1 MPNNFAYLALILWP
15 LIAIKLYRKKEVIP
29 ATFWTI
35 VGGYLLLP
43 VGVEI
48 DFPLIPSMNKETIP
62 AIMAFLGCKY
72 IAKEDVKILPP
83 KGIERNLILLFFLG
97 AIGTVLT
104 NGDPIVVGNNYLPGL
119 SFRDLFSVIM
129 GKYLLL
135 LPFILGIQ
143 LIKTTDDQVQLFKL
157 IVVAGLLYSVLIL
170 FEIRMSPQLHK
181 WIYGFFP
188 HTWGQQ
194 VRYGGFRPVVFLG
207 HGLWVS
213 MFTVIVIGAAVTLS
227 KLKMKLNRPPN
238 AVVIAYL
245 VLLLILSKG
254 FGSMILGAILLL
266 IIGFFKPRVIFLLS
280 IVIGLLSVAYP
291 FLCLIDIFPHQ
302 LVIENIESINPA
314 QAGSLQFR
322 FNHEIA
328 LLERATDRFLFGWG
342 AWGRN
347 RLGDSVVDGYWIGL
361 IGMYGVVGFI
371 SIFGLMFIAIW
382 KTRLSLNYL
391 QGMQDKFS
399 LASLSLMVSLIMVDQ
414 IPNHSE
420 NPFFW
425 FLTGA
430 LIGRHLYIL
439 KSRSI
444 ERTENSADVIN
455 ARLRN
460 TDV

>member
-1 MPNNFAYLALILWP
+1 MPNSFSYLALILWP
-15 LIAIKLYRKKEVIP
+15 LIAINLYRKKEVIP

-48 DFPLIPSMNKETIP
+48 DFPLIPSMNKDTIP

-72 IAKEDVKILPP
+72 IANKDVNLLPP
-83 KGIERNLILLFFLG
+83 KGVERNLMLLLFLG

-104 NGDPIVVGNNYLPGL
+104 NGDPIFVGTNYFTGL

-129 GKYLLL
+129 DKYLLL
-135 LPFILGIQ
+135 LPFILGMQ
-143 LIKTTDDQVQLFKL
+143 LIKTTDDQVKLFKL
-157 IVVAGLLYSVLIL
+157 IVFAGLLYSVPIL

-213 MFTVIVIGAAVTLS
+213 MFTVIVIGAAITLS
-227 KLKMKLNRPPN
+227 KLKVKLNRPPN
-238 AVVIAYL
+238 TVVIAYL
-245 VLLLILSKG
+245 VLILILSKG
-254 FGSMILGAILLL
+254 FGSIILGALMLFIV
-266 IIGFFKPRVIFLLS
+266 GFFTPRIIYLVSIVIALLS
-280 IVIGLLSVAYP
+280 ITYP

-302 LVIENIESINPA
+302 LVIENIASINPA

-322 FNHEIA
+322 FSHEIA
-328 LLERATDRFLFGWG
+328 LLERAADRFIFGWG

-382 KTRLSLNYL
+382 KVRLSIKYL
-391 QGMQDKFS
+391 HGKKEKFL
-399 LASLSLMVSLIMVDQ
+399 LASLSLMVSIIMIDQ

-425 FLTGA
+425 FLTGT

-439 KSRSI
+439 ENRSVK
-444 ERTENSADVIN
+444 RVENSAGVAN
-455 ARLRN
+455 ARLHS

>member
-15 LIAIKLYRKKEVIP
+15 IIAIYLYRRKEVIP

-43 VGVEI
+43 VGVDI

-62 AIMAFLGCKY
+62 AIMAFIGCKY

-83 KGIERNLILLFFLG
+83 KGIERNLILLLFLG
-97 AIGTVLT
+97 AIGTVIT
-104 NGDPIVVGNNYLPGL
+104 NSDPVDEVNRYLPGL
-119 SFRDLFSVIM
+119 NYYDLFSVIM
-129 GKYLLL
+129 AKLLLL
-135 LPFILGIQ
+135 LPFTLGMQ
-143 LIKTTDDQVQLFKL
+143 LIKTSDDQIQLLKL
-157 IVVAGLLYSVLIL
+157 VVLAGLLYSVLIV
-170 FEIRMSPQLHK
+170 FEIRMSPQLHT

-213 MFTVIVIGAAVTLS
+213 MFTVMVIGAAVTLS
-227 KLKMKLNRPPN
+227 KLKLKLSIPPN
-238 AVVIAYL
+238 AVVITYL

-266 IIGFFKPRVIFLLS
+266 FIGFFKPRIIYLVS
-280 IVIGLLSVAYP
+280 IVIALISITYP
-291 FLCLIDIFPHQ
+291 FLCLVDVFPHQ

-322 FNHEIA
+322 FNQEIA

-347 RLGDSVVDGYWIGL
+347 RLGGSVVDGYWIGL
-361 IGMYGVVGFI
+361 IGMYGVIGFI

-382 KTRLSLNYL
+382 KVRLSINYL
-391 QGMQDKFS
+391 PKKQDKFL
-399 LASLSLMVSLIMVDQ
+399 LASLSLMVSLFMIDQ
-414 IPNHSE
+414 VPNHSE

-425 FLTGA
+425 FLTGS
-430 LIGRHLYIL
+430 LIGRHIYIL

-444 ERTENSADVIN
+444 KKTESSANDANVS
-455 ARLRN
+455 LRGTN
-460 TDV
+460 L

>member
-15 LIAIKLYRKKEVIP
+15 IIAIKLYQRKEIIP

-35 VGGYLLLP
+35 VGGYLILP

-62 AIMAFLGCKY
+62 VIMAFFGCRY

-83 KGIERNLILLFFLG
+83 KGIERNLILLLFMG

-104 NGDPIVVGNNYLPGL
+104 NIDPIDAASRYLPGL
-119 SFRDLFSVIM
+119 SYRDLFSVVIA
-129 GKYLLL
+129 KLLLL
-135 LPFILGIQ
+135 LPFTLGMQ
-143 LIKTTDDQVQLFKL
+143 LIKTSDDQIQLFKL
-157 IVVAGLLYSVLIL
+157 VVLAGLLYSLLMI

-227 KLKMKLNRPPN
+227 KLKLKLSRPPN
-238 AVVIAYL
+238 AVVITYL

-254 FGSMILGAILLL
+254 FGSIILGAILLL
-266 IIGFFKPRVIFLLS
+266 AIGFFKPRIIYLVS
-280 IVIGLLSVAYP
+280 IVIGLLSITYP

-302 LVIENIESINPA
+302 LVVENIEIINPA

-391 QGMQDKFS
+391 QEKKDKFL
-399 LASLSLMVSLIMVDQ
+399 LASLSLIVSLIMIDQ
-414 IPNHSE
+414 VPNHSE

-425 FLTGA
+425 LLTGS

-439 KSRSI
+439 ESRSI
-444 ERTENSADVIN
+444 KRAENSADVTN
-455 ARLRN
+455 ARLHS
-460 TDV
+460 TDA

>member
-62 AIMAFLGCKY
+62 VIMAFLGCKY

-181 WIYGFFP
+181 LTYGFFP
-188 HTWGQQ
+188 HTWGQH

-213 MFTVIVIGAAVTLS
+213 MFIVIVVGVAATLS
-227 KLKMKLNRPPN
+227 KLKMKLSKPPN
-238 AVVIAYL
+238 MVVLIYL
-245 VLLLILSKG
+245 VLLLIFAKG
-254 FGSMILGAILLL
+254 FGSLILGTIMFLSVWLLTPRL
-266 IIGFFKPRVIFLLS
+266 IY
-280 IVIGLLSVAYP
+280 LLSVAIAILSITYP
-291 FLCLIDIFPHQ
+291 FLCLIDVFPHEQ
-302 LVIENIESINPA
+302 VIENIEKINPA
-314 QAGSLQFR
+314 QAGSLEFR
-322 FNHEIA
+322 FSHEIA
-328 LLERATDRFLFGWG
+328 LLEKAADRFLFGWG
-342 AWGRN
+342 AWARN
-347 RLGDSVVDGYWIGL
+347 RLEDSVVDGYWIGL
-361 IGMYGVVGFI
+361 VGSYGFI
-371 SIFGLMFIAIW
+371 GFMSIFGLMFIAIW
-382 KTRLSLNYL
+382 KVRYVFKWLPTKR
-391 QGMQDKFS
+391 DKFL

-414 IPNHSE
+414 VPNHSE

-425 FLTGA
+425 FLTGSLA
-430 LIGRHLYIL
+430 GRNLFIS
-439 KSRSI
+439 KSRLSKKN
-444 ERTENSADVIN
+444 ENSIDSIN
-455 ARLRN
+455 AGLGS
-460 TDV
+460 T

>member
-62 AIMAFLGCKY
+62 VIMAFLGCRY

-181 WIYGFFP
+181 LDIRILP
-188 HTWGQQ
+188 SH
-194 VRYGGFRPVVFLG
+194 
-207 HGLWVS
+207 
-213 MFTVIVIGAAVTLS
+213 MGAA
-227 KLKMKLNRPPN
+227 
-238 AVVIAYL
+238 
-245 VLLLILSKG
+245 G
-254 FGSMILGAILLL
+254 
-266 IIGFFKPRVIFLLS
+266 
-280 IVIGLLSVAYP
+280 
-291 FLCLIDIFPHQ
+291 
-302 LVIENIESINPA
+302 
-314 QAGSLQFR
+314 
-322 FNHEIA
+322 
-328 LLERATDRFLFGWG
+328 
-342 AWGRN
+342 
-347 RLGDSVVDGYWIGL
+347 
-361 IGMYGVVGFI
+361 
-371 SIFGLMFIAIW
+371 
-382 KTRLSLNYL
+382 
-391 QGMQDKFS
+391 
-399 LASLSLMVSLIMVDQ
+399 
-414 IPNHSE
+414 
-420 NPFFW
+420 
-425 FLTGA
+425 
-430 LIGRHLYIL
+430 
-439 KSRSI
+439 
-444 ERTENSADVIN
+444 
-455 ARLRN
+455 
-460 TDV
+460 

>member
-15 LIAIKLYRKKEVIP
+15 LIAITLYRKKEVIP

-97 AIGTVLT
+97 AVGTVLT

-157 IVVAGLLYSVLIL
+157 IVLAGLLYSVLIL

-181 WIYGFFP
+181 LIYGFFP
-188 HTWGQQ
+188 HTWGQH

-213 MFTVIVIGAAVTLS
+213 MFIVIVVGVAATLS
-227 KLKMKLNRPPN
+227 KLKMKLSKPPN
-238 AVVIAYL
+238 MVVLIYL
-245 VLLLILSKG
+245 LLLLIFSKG
-254 FGSMILGAILLL
+254 FGSLILGTIMFLSVWLLTPRL
-266 IIGFFKPRVIFLLS
+266 IY
-280 IVIGLLSVAYP
+280 LLSVAIAILSITYP
-291 FLCLIDIFPHQ
+291 FLCLIDVFPHEQ
-302 LVIENIESINPA
+302 VIENIEKINPA
-314 QAGSLQFR
+314 QAGSLEFR
-322 FNHEIA
+322 FSHEIA
-328 LLERATDRFLFGWG
+328 LLEKAADRFLFGWG
-342 AWGRN
+342 AWARN
-347 RLGDSVVDGYWIGL
+347 RLEDSVVDGYWIGL
-361 IGMYGVVGFI
+361 VGSYGFI
-371 SIFGLMFIAIW
+371 GFMSIFGLMFIAIW
-382 KTRLSLNYL
+382 KVRYVFKWLPTKR
-391 QGMQDKFS
+391 DKFL

-414 IPNHSE
+414 VPNHSE

-425 FLTGA
+425 FLTGSLA
-430 LIGRHLYIL
+430 GRNLFIS
-439 KSRSI
+439 KSRLSKKN
-444 ERTENSADVIN
+444 ENSIDSTN
-455 ARLRN
+455 AGLGSA
-460 TDV
+460 

>member
-62 AIMAFLGCKY
+62 VIMAFLGCRY

-181 WIYGFFP
+181 LDIRILP
-188 HTWGQQ
+188 TH
-194 VRYGGFRPVVFLG
+194 
-207 HGLWVS
+207 
-213 MFTVIVIGAAVTLS
+213 MGAAGKVWRVQACS
-227 KLKMKLNRPPN
+227 VSWSR
-238 AVVIAYL
+238 L
-245 VLLLILSKG
+245 VGVDVYCDSCW
-254 FGSMILGAILLL
+254 SSSN
-266 IIGFFKPRVIFLLS
+266 II
-280 IVIGLLSVAYP
+280 
-291 FLCLIDIFPHQ
+291 
-302 LVIENIESINPA
+302 
-314 QAGSLQFR
+314 
-322 FNHEIA
+322 
-328 LLERATDRFLFGWG
+328 
-342 AWGRN
+342 
-347 RLGDSVVDGYWIGL
+347 
-361 IGMYGVVGFI
+361 
-371 SIFGLMFIAIW
+371 
-382 KTRLSLNYL
+382 
-391 QGMQDKFS
+391 
-399 LASLSLMVSLIMVDQ
+399 
-414 IPNHSE
+414 
-420 NPFFW
+420 
-425 FLTGA
+425 
-430 LIGRHLYIL
+430 
-439 KSRSI
+439 
-444 ERTENSADVIN
+444 
-455 ARLRN
+455 
-460 TDV
+460 

>member
-1 MPNNFAYLALILWP
+1 MPNSFAYLALILWP
-15 LIAIKLYRKKEVIP
+15 IIAINLYRRKEVIP

-72 IAKEDVKILPP
+72 IAKEDIKIFPP
-83 KGIERNLILLFFLG
+83 KGIERNLILLFCLG
-97 AIGTVLT
+97 TIGTVLT
-104 NGDPIVVGNNYLPGL
+104 NGDPIDEPGRYLPGL
-119 SFRDLFSVIM
+119 SYRDIFSVVM
-129 GKYLLL
+129 AKLLLL
-135 LPFILGIQ
+135 LPFVLGMQ
-143 LIKTTDDQVQLFKL
+143 LIKTSDDQIQLFKL
-157 IVVAGLLYSVLIL
+157 IVLAGLLYSALIV

-181 WIYGFFP
+181 WVYGFFP

-227 KLKMKLNRPPN
+227 KLKIKLSRPSN
-238 AVVIAYL
+238 IIVIIYL
-245 VLLLILSKG
+245 VLLLIFSKG
-254 FGSMILGAILLL
+254 FGSIILGAILLL
-266 IIGFFKPRVIFLLS
+266 TIGILKPRIIYLVS
-280 IVIGLLSVAYP
+280 IVIALISITYP
-291 FLCLIDIFPHQ
+291 FLCFIDIFPHQ

-322 FNHEIA
+322 FDHEIA
-328 LLERATDRFLFGWG
+328 LLDRAVDRFLFGWG

-361 IGMYGVVGFI
+361 IGMYGIIGFT
-371 SIFGLMFIAIW
+371 SIFGLMFIAVW
-382 KTRLSLNYL
+382 KTR
-391 QGMQDKFS
+391 FS
-399 LASLSLMVSLIMVDQ
+399 LKHLTEKKDKLLLVSLSLIASVIMIDQ

-425 FLTGA
+425 FLTGS
-430 LIGRHLYIL
+430 LIGRHFYI
-439 KSRSI
+439 SENRSGK
-444 ERTENSADVIN
+444 RTDTSFYVDNLRLHN
-455 ARLRN
+455 AE
-460 TDV
+460 T